1 MFDRVL
7 DKLSIGIG
15 KPRHRPVFA
24 CACHATSDGRNAY
37 PEGHRHAMLVMLRAH
52 ERDVEQ
58 SLNKLLDENGW
69 VDGVLQQAKK
79 LDDPFLSDDPDLLE
93 AYEAAKGTGCI
104 IVYRDPIR

>member
-7 DKLSIGIG
+7 DKLHIG
-15 KPRHRPVFA
+15 KPRNRPV
-24 CACHATSDGRNAY
+24 
-37 PEGHRHAMLVMLRAH
+37 
-52 ERDVEQ
+52 
-58 SLNKLLDENGW
+58 NKLLDDNGW

-104 IVYRDPIR
+104 IVYRDPIS